1 MAQWQTL
8 TKLCQHDS
16 RVQERVVEL
25 YRRTNFPYKFRSRFA
40 TWIEQQNWLVE
51 IVFETCFLGTV
62 LSAGI
67 PGYLGSCHYQNC
79 VFVLCKILNV
89 SYIVILQ

>member
-51 IVFETCFLGTV
+51 IAFGTYCLDTV
-62 LSAGI
+62 LNA
-67 PGYLGSCHYQNC
+67 GYLVTWVHVTTRTVC
-79 VFVLCKILNV
+79 VV
-89 SYIVILQ
+89 